1 MFDLSECGGEEDFCE
16 FLWWVLFLFNFVLY
30 WFKVVRSDF
39 MLEESCLFLE
49 KDIDGKDN
57 VFVRFIESLLSFFD
71 VICGILWCNFLNLLY
86 LWNV

>member
-1 MFDLSECGGEEDFCE
+1 
-16 FLWWVLFLFNFVLY
+16 
-30 WFKVVRSDF
+30 

-57 VFVRFIESLLSFFD
+57 VFVRFIESLLNFFD

>member
-1 MFDLSECGGEEDFCE
+1 
-16 FLWWVLFLFNFVLY
+16 
-30 WFKVVRSDF
+30 

-71 VICGILWCNFLNLLY
+71 FICGILWCNFLNLLY
-86 LWNV
+86 LWNVLK